1 MDIRSEIFKKIDSEK
16 EEMTAALS
24 KLISYPS
31 VQGKAAPGAPF
42 GRPVSDCL
50 DCAMDLCRSFG
61 FETRNFEGYAGTASF
76 TSSLGEPELG
86 ILAHLDVV
94 PEGTGWADDPYT
106 ARIADGKIFGR
117 GAIDDK
123 GPAVSVIY
131 AMKALKELN
140 VPLKKGF
147 RLILGTNEENGS
159 ADLAYYFQKEAPPK
173 YTFTP
178 DGSYPLINI
187 EKGMIR
193 CYFSAKAAQPMN
205 DNALMELQGGTVIN
219 AVPETAYAVIGG
231 LRADVINKAISE
243 LDCDAKFT
251 LKDFGGCIRIDCQ
264 GKSAHASTPTMGKNA
279 ITALIKLISVL
290 PLQDDAAKK
299 IRSLA
304 KLFPCG
310 ETNGASLGINLKD
323 EESGSLTEVLSL
335 ISFEAGRLECSMDIR
350 LPATNTVKDVTDIL
364 IPALE
369 NAGFTVEKCCGT
381 EPHMVSSDS
390 SFVKTLLSVY
400 EDVTGEKGECIAIGG
415 GTYVHEI
422 EGGVAF
428 GAEFD
433 GIDYHMHSAN
443 EFIPI
448 DQLVLN
454 AKMFALAIYEVCN
467 SEEL

>member
-1 MDIRSEIFKKIDSEK
+1 MSDIKSMIFSKIDGERDNMIAS
-16 EEMTAALS
+16 LS

-31 VQGKAAPGAPF
+31 VQGEAAPGAPF
-42 GRPVSDCL
+42 GRPVSECL
-50 DCAMDLCRSFG
+50 ECALDICRSFG
-61 FETRNFEGYAGTASF
+61 FETRNFEGYAGTATF
-76 TSSLGEPELG
+76 TAGEPELG

-94 PEGTGWADDPYT
+94 PEGTGWTSDPYT

-131 AMKALKELN
+131 AMKALKELDL
-140 VPLKKGF
+140 PMKRGF

-159 ADLAYYFQKEAPPK
+159 ADLAYYFKKEAPPK

-193 CYFSAKAAQPMN
+193 CTFSAKAAQPMN
-205 DNALMELQGGTVIN
+205 EKALMELQGGTVIN
-219 AVPETAYAVIGG
+219 AVPEAAYAVVGG
-231 LRADVINKAISE
+231 LGADVINKAISE
-243 LDCDAKFT
+243 LDCDAEFS
-251 LKDFGGCIRIDCQ
+251 LKDFCGCIRIDCK
-264 GKSAHASTPTMGKNA
+264 GRSAHASTPSMGKNA
-279 ITALIKLISVL
+279 ITALISLISAL
-290 PLQDDAAKK
+290 PLQDDGTKK

-304 KLFPCG
+304 KLFPYG
-310 ETNGASLGINLKD
+310 ETDGASLGINLKD
-323 EESGSLTEVLSL
+323 KESGSLTEVLSI
-335 ISFEAGRLECSMDIR
+335 ISFEAGQLECSMDIR

-364 IPALE
+364 IPTLE
-369 NAGFTVEKCCGT
+369 NAGFTIEKCGGA

-390 SFVKTLLSVY
+390 EFVKTLLNVY
-400 EDVTGEKGECIAIGG
+400 EEVTGEKGECIAIGG

-433 GIDYHMHSAN
+433 GIDYHMHSAD

-454 AKMFALAIYEVCN
+454 AKMFALAIYEICN